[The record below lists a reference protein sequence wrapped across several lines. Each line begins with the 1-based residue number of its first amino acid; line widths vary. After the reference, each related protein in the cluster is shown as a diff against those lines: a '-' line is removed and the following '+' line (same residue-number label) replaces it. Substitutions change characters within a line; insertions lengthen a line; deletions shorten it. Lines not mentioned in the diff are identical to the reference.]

1 MKLGERDRD
10 VTKIKSLLPFVGS
23 VDSRDANGRTPLM
36 NAVLDSNVQEVISL
50 VNRGAD
56 PSLADNKGRNL
67 LHLAALHGD
76 TNIIDVIHTRMQNIE
91 SKSAEDMTP
100 IMFAALGGQVQAV
113 EWFLQKGAIVTCKDR
128 RGWNVLHYAAQCGEP
143 DIIAL
148 ILTRVPNIESNTA
161 DGLIPLLVC
170 ARQCKLQG
178 AQYLHGR
185 GADLLAQIYTEV
197 MLCIMP
203 YQVSLIPRV

>member
-1 MKLGERDRD
+1 MYCVAFFFLSTIVQFRNMKLGERDRD

-76 TNIIDVIHTRMQNIE
+76 TNSIDVIHTRMQNIE
-91 SKSAEDMTP
+91 SKSAEGMTP
-100 IMFAALGGQVQAV
+100 IMFAALGGQLQAV
-113 EWFLQKGAIVTCKDR
+113 EWFF
-128 RGWNVLHYAAQCGEP
+128 
-143 DIIAL
+143 
-148 ILTRVPNIESNTA
+148 
-161 DGLIPLLVC
+161 
-170 ARQCKLQG
+170 
-178 AQYLHGR
+178 
-185 GADLLAQIYTEV
+185 
-197 MLCIMP
+197 
-203 YQVSLIPRV
+203 